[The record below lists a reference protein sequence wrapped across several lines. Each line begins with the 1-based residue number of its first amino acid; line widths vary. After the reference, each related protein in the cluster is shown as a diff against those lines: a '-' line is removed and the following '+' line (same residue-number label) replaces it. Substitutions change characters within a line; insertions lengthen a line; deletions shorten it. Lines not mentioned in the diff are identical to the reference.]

1 VLLLGH
7 IGITLGITKYLE
19 VIIDRDKGID
29 YLSRSIKSAKNL
41 QKIIDYRLVLIASM
55 LPDIIDKPLGGVI
68 LKESIGNG
76 RIYAHTFLFLLFLFG
91 LGMFF
96 LV

>member
-1 VLLLGH
+1 
-7 IGITLGITKYLE
+7 
-19 VIIDRDKGID
+19 
-29 YLSRSIKSAKNL
+29 LSRSIKSAKNL
-41 QKIIDYRLVLIASM
+41 QKIIDYRLVLIASI

-68 LKESIGNG
+68 LKESVGNG